1 MEKMYLWRRKRLQ
14 ISNMNMR
21 LAFLAMLLAAS
32 ALAAE
37 AQPWSFRFATDKKV
51 RLPEATQ
58 VLTTDRYS
66 ASTDYG
72 FDFVASP
79 TSTDAPTPF
88 FFSLRVP
95 DGNYRVTVL
104 LGSNRRAASTTVRA
118 ESRRLFVENLNT
130 RKGELRE
137 VSFVVNKHSPVI
149 SDTQRVRIK
158 KREETKLNWDDRL
171 TIEVNGDAPACAAI
185 TIAPAPEVPT
195 VFLCGNSTVVDQDYE
210 PWASWGQMITRWFGD
225 RVAFA
230 NFAESGESASTFI
243 AAGRLAKALSMMKEG
258 DYLIAEFG
266 HNDQKQRQPG
276 AGAYYNFATALK
288 TFIDETRAR
297 KATPIFVTP
306 TQRRSFRNGRIQ
318 ETHADYPEA
327 MKWVATRENVPLI
340 DLHEMTRTF
349 YEAMGEEQ
357 SKRAF
362 VHYPAGS
369 FPGQTSDF
377 KDNTHFNPY
386 GAYEIAKCIVEGMKL
401 LQLPILSDLR
411 PEYQPFDPAH
421 PDDAERFHWNDSP
434 FFEAE
439 KPDGN

>member
-1 MEKMYLWRRKRLQ
+1 MKRLFL
-14 ISNMNMR
+14 MAAFTW
-21 LAFLAMLLAAS
+21 LALPAFT
-32 ALAAE
+32 
-37 AQPWSFRFATDKKV
+37 QPWSFRFTTDKKV
-51 RLPEATQ
+51 KTPDVAVQ
-58 VLTTDRYS
+58 VQPTDRYS
-66 ASTDYG
+66 DQSGYG
-72 FDFVASP
+72 YDFIESP
-79 TSTDAPTPF
+79 VSADKPTPY

-104 LGSNRRAASTTVRA
+104 LGARQRAAVTTVRA
-118 ESRRLFVENLNT
+118 ESRRLFVENLAT
-130 RKGELRE
+130 RQGELRE
-137 VSFVVNKHSPVI
+137 VSFVVNKHSPFI
-149 SDTQRVRIK
+149 SDHESVRIK
-158 KREETKLNWDDRL
+158 PREKAKLNWDDRL

-185 TIAPAPEVPT
+185 TIEPAPNVPT
-195 VFLCGNSTVVDQDYE
+195 VFLCGNSTVVDQDNE
-210 PWASWGQMITRWFGD
+210 PWASWGQMITRWFSDG
-225 RVAFA
+225 VAFA
-230 NFAESGESASTFI
+230 NFAESGETATTFI
-243 AAGRLAKALSMMKEG
+243 GAGRLAKALSMMKEG

-288 TFIDETRAR
+288 TFIDETRTR

-306 TQRRSFRNGRIQ
+306 TQRRSFKDGRIQ

-327 MKWVATRENVPLI
+327 MKWVATREDVPLI

-349 YEAMGEEQ
+349 YEAMGEED

-369 FPGQTSDF
+369 YPGQTAEF

-386 GAYEIAKCIVEGMKL
+386 GAYEIAKCIVEGMKQL
-401 LQLPILSDLR
+401 NLPILNNLR
-411 PEYQPFDPAH
+411 PDYTSFDPAH
-421 PDDAERFHWNDSP
+421 PDDFRTFHWNDSP